1 MHAEI
6 KHPPQSETNL
16 TDTIYPHPMLAAAK
30 IPSGKRAVI
39 HKLTVLLLTILSLN
53 IFGCGGGGNGG
64 APGPRPTPSPTGSA
78 VKLTKIT
85 LTPAQVKVP
94 CGMSEQLQALG
105 TYSDGS
111 SQDITQKAEWKCSP
125 GKIAGAEG
133 GEVRGLAVGE
143 AEVTAALNGVT
154 SGKAK
159 ITVTDAKPIGYIIS
173 ASGVNVSGKLQLNAG
188 ETQQLR
194 VRALLSDGSGA
205 DVTGS
210 VIWGSD
216 NIKAASVSE
225 QGVITAKQPGTANIT
240 IKDAA
245 GKIIGELRVTVA
257 AAEVTAVSISKTKLT
272 VAAGYTEIISA
283 AASYSDGSTVDV
295 SGSAAWRSSDPSIAD
310 AEVKKA
316 SGRTRVTVIARKP
329 GQTVISASF
338 AGKTASCAVKV
349 TDAELV
355 SMVIEPASL
364 TIAHGLTAN
373 LTVKGGFSDGTGRDI
388 TDDCRFFTSNENI
401 AIAES
406 AGRNTTAG
414 LVHGVGKGTAVI
426 TAKKGGSK
434 AEARVTV
441 SDAAVTS
448 LSLSSES
455 DSVIAGYTLEMTAA
469 AAYSDGSRSSV
480 NNAAEWTSGSPKT
493 AAVDDKGIVRGL
505 TPGTAVIS
513 VKFGG
518 KTASKEITVSKAAV
532 TSFDIDAGSGS
543 VIAGY
548 TLNLTATAAYSDG
561 SSGTVTDSVKWKS
574 GDTGKATV
582 DSHGTVT
589 GRAPGKATITAEFE
603 GKTYTAEITV
613 SSAVVTKLTIT
624 PAEASVITGH
634 TVALTAKA
642 DFSDGQKD
650 VDVTDNDNIAWSSAV
665 PEQVIVDSQNGQVT
679 GAAPTDNPV
688 TVTAVIDDVEA
699 AAAITVPSASAL
711 TLLADSVQVND
722 GDTLELTLGAVI
734 TMQAG
739 AVFSD
744 GQTEDDALPLI
755 EWTFGDPDTAEID
768 EEKGELTG
776 LAAGETTVTA
786 AIDDQKISFSLS
798 VIEYSETVLTREILT
813 EQLGYAFS
821 GSSLTKDGAPVTELD
836 IPETY
841 IYDGRRYKVTAIGEA
856 VFYGCKNI
864 TSVTIPESVTS
875 IGAQAF
881 FDCDGLKS
889 AIIPESV
896 TTIGGD
902 AFGGPNVL
910 LDSATVPCDLLG
922 SSGSPRAHDITITPG
937 TSKTIGAEALYESDW
952 LTSATICGDIKSIGA
967 SAFERTGLTEISIP
981 GSVQSIGDKAFN
993 ECALK
998 SITLSDGVKTIGNYA
1013 FSRNYVTE
1021 LIIPG
1026 SVQSIGNYAFYDSSE
1041 LTSVTIPDSVKT
1053 IGEGAFG
1060 NSGKL
1065 ASVTLPSGIKCSGD
1079 DVPFSNCDKLTT
1091 AVITLSSV
1099 PTIEGSI
1106 FSYSSLTSVTI
1117 PKGIT
1122 SIKDSA
1128 FRGCGALTSIDIPDS
1143 VDFIGDY
1150 AFSESGLTELTIPGS
1165 VKTIGK
1171 GAFSS
1176 CYSLTELTISDG
1188 VATIGDEAFYY
1199 CDGVDSVTI
1208 PDSVKTIGSD
1218 AFYNMPQVYY
1228 NGSAAGS
1235 PWGAKKVS
1243 TY

>member
-1 MHAEI
+1 
-6 KHPPQSETNL
+6 
-16 TDTIYPHPMLAAAK
+16 
-30 IPSGKRAVI
+30 
-39 HKLTVLLLTILSLN
+39 
-53 IFGCGGGGNGG
+53 
-64 APGPRPTPSPTGSA
+64 
-78 VKLTKIT
+78 
-85 LTPAQVKVP
+85 
-94 CGMSEQLQALG
+94 MSEQLQALG

-159 ITVTDAKPIGYIIS
+159 ITVTDAEPIGYIIS

-216 NIKAASVSE
+216 NIKDAAVSE

-240 IKDAA
+240 VKDAA

-388 TDDCRFFTSNENI
+388 TDDCRFFTGNENI

-493 AAVDDKGIVRGL
+493 AAVDDKGTVRGL
-505 TPGTAVIS
+505 T
-513 VKFGG
+513 
-518 KTASKEITVSKAAV
+518 
-532 TSFDIDAGSGS
+532 
-543 VIAGY
+543 
-548 TLNLTATAAYSDG
+548 
-561 SSGTVTDSVKWKS
+561 
-574 GDTGKATV
+574 
-582 DSHGTVT
+582 
-589 GRAPGKATITAEFE
+589 
-603 GKTYTAEITV
+603 
-613 SSAVVTKLTIT
+613 
-624 PAEASVITGH
+624 
-634 TVALTAKA
+634 
-642 DFSDGQKD
+642 
-650 VDVTDNDNIAWSSAV
+650 
-665 PEQVIVDSQNGQVT
+665 
-679 GAAPTDNPV
+679 
-688 TVTAVIDDVEA
+688 
-699 AAAITVPSASAL
+699 
-711 TLLADSVQVND
+711 
-722 GDTLELTLGAVI
+722 
-734 TMQAG
+734 
-739 AVFSD
+739 
-744 GQTEDDALPLI
+744 
-755 EWTFGDPDTAEID
+755 
-768 EEKGELTG
+768 
-776 LAAGETTVTA
+776 AGETTVTA

-821 GSSLTKDGAPVTELD
+821 GSSLTKDGAPVTDLD

-856 VFYGCKNI
+856 VFSGCKNI
-864 TSVTIPESVTS
+864 TSVTIPASVTS

-952 LTSATICGDIKSIGA
+952 LTSATIGGDIKSIGA

-1013 FSRNYVTE
+1013 FSRNYAAE
-1021 LIIPG
+1021 LEIPG
-1026 SVQSIGNYAFYDSSE
+1026 SVQSIGNYAFYDSS
-1041 LTSVTIPDSVKT
+1041 
-1053 IGEGAFG
+1053 A
-1060 NSGKL
+1060 
-1065 ASVTLPSGIKCSGD
+1065 
-1079 DVPFSNCDKLTT
+1079 
-1091 AVITLSSV
+1091 
-1099 PTIEGSI
+1099 
-1106 FSYSSLTSVTI
+1106 LTSVTI

-1143 VDFIGDY
+1143 VESIGDY

-1165 VKTIGK
+1165 VDSVGVS
-1171 GAFSS
+1171 AFSA

-1208 PDSVKTIGSD
+1208 PDSVTSIGSD
-1218 AFYNMPQVYY
+1218 AFCAVPHIEYHGTAVDD
-1228 NGSAAGS
+1228 GSH
-1235 PWGAKKVS
+1235 WGAQS
-1243 TY
+1243 IN